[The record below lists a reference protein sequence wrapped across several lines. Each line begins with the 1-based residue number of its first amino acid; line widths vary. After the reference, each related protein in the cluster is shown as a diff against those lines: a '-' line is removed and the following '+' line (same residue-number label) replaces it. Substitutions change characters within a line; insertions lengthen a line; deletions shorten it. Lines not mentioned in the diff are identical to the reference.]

1 MGFLSQ
7 AEYPISGAVLRAR
20 GDIHHFQV
28 VLVGHFEGQHTRVVA
43 SLYSSVNGAWGDL
56 ISTPLPSDDSGGL
69 VPGRATW
76 EIPAVMIGNSL
87 YWSWFVDGSSSYE
100 ILEFDL
106 DRESLAWIPVP
117 GEVSSSLSIHNYS
130 VIPAD
135 GGGLGFLFLSGFSAQ
150 LWNRKTDCDG
160 IASWVLE
167 RTIALDKLLSI
178 HREDRDLLIVGFAEQ
193 NNMVLLWRSIGVF
206 TVQLESLQFKKLP
219 GSGVFAFRFSP
230 FEGVYTAGISKPSF
244 LIFSYY
250 IAQYIV
256 QVRRSKC
263 FSCSIYRCA

>member
-1 MGFLSQ
+1 
-7 AEYPISGAVLRAR
+7 
-20 GDIHHFQV
+20 
-28 VLVGHFEGQHTRVVA
+28 
-43 SLYSSVNGAWGDL
+43 VNGAWGDL

-106 DRESLAWIPVP
+106 
-117 GEVSSSLSIHNYS
+117 VSSSMSIHNYS

-178 HREDRDLLIVGFAEQ
+178 HREDRELLIFGFAEQ